1 MSKSTPYPQN
11 SNAGKCPV
19 DHSAKSEPQSQN
31 APSNTTYDKGDGLGP
46 DIHNQN
52 IDTSHAPQRPSIG
65 MGTGGCPVMHQA
77 HTTTASAATDWWP
90 NALNLDILH
99 QQDTKTDP
107 MGADFDYAKAFK
119 QLDLEAV
126 KEDLKNLMTD
136 SQEWWPAD
144 WGHYGGLMIRM
155 AWHSAGTYR
164 RADGRGGS
172 NTGNQRFAPLNSWPD
187 NVNLDKARRLLWPIK
202 KKYGNKLSWA
212 DLMILA
218 GNMAYESMGF
228 KTLGFAGGRADI
240 WHPEKDIY
248 WGSEREWLAATK
260 NRYEDDHERESL
272 ENPLAAVQM
281 GLIYVNPEGV
291 DGNPDPLKTAQDI
304 RTTFGRMSMNDEE
317 TVALTAGGHTVGKCH
332 GNGDATLLKDEPEAA
347 KMDEQ
352 GLGWRNPQGTGNAGD
367 TVSSGIE
374 GAWTT
379 HPTQWDYEYF
389 DLLLNHEWALTK
401 SPAGAWQW
409 EPVDIK
415 EEDRPLDAHDP
426 NVRRNP
432 IMTDADMAMIKDPE
446 YRKISEHFHQNPEY
460 FDEVFAKVWFKLT
473 HRDLGPKS
481 RYLGADVPVED
492 FAWQDPVP
500 AGNTDLSHD
509 DIAHLKSQILECGI
523 AQRELI
529 ITAWDSARTFRASDY
544 RGGANGARIRLAP
557 QKDWAGNEPEQLTRV
572 LAALTDIQANF
583 DKDVSLADL
592 IVLAGN
598 TAIEQAAAA
607 AGVTV
612 SIPFSAGR
620 GDASEAM
627 TDSESFDDLEPKHD
641 GYRNWVKDS
650 YAVSPEEMLLDR
662 TQLMGLSAPEMV
674 VLIGG
679 MRVLDTNHNQAQ
691 TGVFTERTGVLSND
705 FFVNL
710 TDMGFTWHPIKSE
723 TDNNDAP
730 TLYEIRERKTGDVK
744 WQATRVDLVFGSNS
758 ILRAYSEL
766 YAQDDN
772 QEKFVHDFVSAWNKI
787 MNADRFDLVD

>member
-1 MSKSTPYPQN
+1 MSDSTKAPADKSTVQDT
-11 SNAGKCPV
+11 AGCPV
-19 DHSAKSEPQSQN
+19 NHKGNNKDVPT
-31 APSNTTYDKGDGLGP
+31 NTTYDQGDGKGP
-46 DIHNQN
+46 TIHSENV
-52 IDTSHAPQRPSIG
+52 DSSHEPKRPS
-65 MGTGGCPVMHQA
+65 MGGCPIMHQA
-77 HTTTASAATDWWP
+77 HTTNASAATDWWP

-99 QQDTKTDP
+99 QQDRKTNPMDP
-107 MGADFDYAKAFK
+107 DFDYAEAFK

-126 KEDLKNLMTD
+126 KQDLKDLMTE
-136 SQEWWPAD
+136 SQAWWPAD

-164 RADGRGGS
+164 RSDGRGGS

-260 NRYEDDHERESL
+260 NRYEDDNKRESL

-291 DGNPDPLKTAQDI
+291 DGNPDPIRTAQDI
-304 RTTFGRMSMNDEE
+304 RTTFARMSMNDEE

-332 GNGDATLLKDEPEAA
+332 GNGDATLLEDEPEAA
-347 KMDEQ
+347 DIKEQ
-352 GLGWRNPQGTGNAGD
+352 GLGWRNPKGTGNAGD

-379 HPTQWDYEYF
+379 HPTQWDHEYF
-389 DLLLNHEWALTK
+389 ELLLNHEWALTK

-409 EPVDIK
+409 EPIDIK

-426 NVRRNP
+426 SVRRNP
-432 IMTDADMAMIKDPE
+432 IMTDADMAMIKDPA
-446 YRKISEHFHQNPEY
+446 YRKIAENFHQNPEY
-460 FDEVFAKVWFKLT
+460 FDEVFAKAWFKLT

-481 RYLGADVPVED
+481 RYLGADVPSED
-492 FAWQDPVP
+492 FTWQDPIP
-500 AGNTDLSHD
+500 QGNVNLSAD
-509 DIAHLKSQILECGI
+509 DIAILKAQILDSGI
-523 AQRELI
+523 DHREFI

-557 QKDWAGNEPEQLTRV
+557 QKDWLGNEPEQLARV
-572 LAALTDIQANF
+572 LEALTAIQTNF
-583 DKDVSLADL
+583 NKDVSMADL

-598 TAIEQAAAA
+598 TAIEKAAAN
-607 AGVTV
+607 AGVPIEV
-612 SIPFSAGR
+612 PFDAGR
-620 GDASEAM
+620 GDASDEM
-627 TDSESFDDLEPKHD
+627 TETESFSDLEPLHD
-641 GYRNWVKDS
+641 GYRNWAKEDYV
-650 YAVSPEEMLLDR
+650 VSPEELLLDR
-662 TQLMGLSAPEMV
+662 TQLMGLTAPEMV

-679 MRVLDTNHNQAQ
+679 MRVLDTNYAQ
-691 TGVFTERTGVLSND
+691 SQQGVFTERAGTLSND

-710 TDMGFTWHPIKSE
+710 TDMSYSWHPVE
-723 TDNNDAP
+723 TDSNDAP
-730 TLYEIRERKTGDVK
+730 ALYEVRERATGNVK
-744 WQATRVDLVFGSNS
+744 WQASRVDLVFGSNS
-758 ILRAYSEL
+758 ILRAYAEL

-772 QEKFVHDFVSAWNKI
+772 LEKFVHDFVNAWNKV
-787 MNADRFDLVD
+787 MNADRFS